1 MRLYYFTGAQFA
13 ISAIALRRLKVS
25 RFSDLNDP
33 FELLAVDIGERDLRA
48 PIRAAR
54 DRLNEGAGLLCFSRS
69 WRNPLLWG
77 HYAEKHA
84 GICLGFD
91 IRDSRAEEVI
101 YASKPM
107 KIAIDRRTGEP
118 KFTEDNVNRLKRTKF
133 ADWKYEDEVRFF
145 LFLDEATEES
155 GLYFFSFCSDLVLRE
170 VILGPRCEMPIEGV
184 RRLVESYQPTVDVI
198 QSRIAFRSFNVVE
211 HQGKT
216 RGNHAV

>member
-25 RFSDLNDP
+25 RFGDLNDP

-77 HYAEKHA
+77 HYAEKHT

-91 IRDSRAEEVI
+91 VTDSRAEEVI
-101 YASKPM
+101 YASEPM
-107 KIAIDRRTGEP
+107 KIALDRKTGEP
-118 KFTEDNVNRLKRTKF
+118 RFTVENINKLKRTKF
-133 ADWKYEDEVRFF
+133 ADWKYEDEMRFF
-145 LFLDEATEES
+145 LFLDEAVEES
-155 GLYFFSFCSDLVLRE
+155 GLYFFSFCNDLILRE
-170 VILGPRCEMPIEGV
+170 VVLGPRCEMTIAGI
-184 RRLVESYQPTVDVI
+184 RLLVESYESGVDII
-198 QSRIAFRSFNVVE
+198 QSRIAFQSFNVVE
-211 HQGKT
+211 NKAKT
-216 RGNHAV
+216 RGSHAV